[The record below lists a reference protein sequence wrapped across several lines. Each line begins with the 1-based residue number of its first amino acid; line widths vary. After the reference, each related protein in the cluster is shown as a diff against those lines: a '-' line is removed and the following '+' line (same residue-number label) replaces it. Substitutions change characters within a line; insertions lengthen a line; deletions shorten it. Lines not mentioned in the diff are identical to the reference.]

1 MNRKFSFLPG
11 FLPVAL
17 FFLLVLLAGHT
28 VLAATNL
35 SVWVYPGASGR
46 LIYQPDALG
55 NRILDYT
62 IVGYSNGVV
71 AIPNVTVKTNLSPV
85 AGDNGPM
92 IQAAINYVATLPLTN
107 GFRGAV
113 FLNAGTYAIS
123 NSITISTSG
132 IVLRG
137 AGDGTNGTILRAA
150 GVRPTAAVA
159 ADHAPLIIISGSGS
173 ASTSGIARN
182 ITNNYVPVGARSFNV
197 DNTNGLTVGSRVMI
211 TRASP
216 TNWIHDIG
224 MDLVSPAWTAGNFN
238 VPSERFI
245 TRIEG
250 GRIMLDAPLTCAI
263 EKQYGGATI
272 QTYAWSG
279 RINNVGVED
288 IRGVSDFNPS
298 VTTNTGAASYYFSD
312 ELHALDFI
320 EADTVENGW
329 VRRVTS
335 QSFGYACVH
344 LTAGSRNFTLRDCD
358 SLDPV
363 SIITGERRYAF
374 SLADAQNCLVQN
386 CYTRNDRHQF
396 VTDSLNTGPNVFV
409 DGVSD
414 LAYNDC
420 GPHFRWGTGAIWDN
434 VTVNGA
440 SADGVLAVRNRGNL
454 GTSHGWAGANE
465 VVWNARAA
473 DSGGGFTVESP
484 PTARNWL
491 IGGIGKLVANSA
503 AIPNP
508 APAGTY
514 DSRNTNVFP
523 NSLYFAELQ
532 DRLAVPN
539 LQPRDYWL
547 GVIDA
552 FSNSIPGGE
561 KVFLDTTWSNTVNSA
576 AGGRPLDGFNV
587 VTNSHWIPFTFSF
600 SLATNEYVVAATLS
614 LAMRS
619 FSSANT
625 NRLYLGSTNNGYT
638 FTNLGWL
645 PIGSGTNTTVRVLDL
660 ASQLNML
667 TNGQL
672 NIAAQGDLG
681 IDWAMLE
688 LQVAPMTS
696 YATVS
701 LAPVADATVRGG
713 ANAGNNFGTVATLT
727 VRQDASTNNQQR
739 ACLRWD
745 LRGVS
750 GQIMQARVV
759 LTPMN
764 VPTNGIEQG
773 VAIANSNN
781 WTEAGITWNNQ
792 PGGGE
797 RFATWIPGTSAPVSF
812 DVTPQVMA
820 ALAAD
825 KQLSVQLFSI
835 GTNSVDYASRENSNP
850 TNIPQL
856 VLALV
861 PLPQFTNAVYVGGGF
876 AFAGTGPAGQ
886 PYRVFATTNISLPFT
901 NWTAISTGTFDG
913 GVFTYTNPQATNQTQ
928 QFYRLISP

>member
-1 MNRKFSFLPG
+1 MP
-11 FLPVAL
+11 
-17 FFLLVLLAGHT
+17 
-28 VLAATNL
+28 AATRKTACATTGCC
-35 SVWVYPGASGR
+35 SWAS
-46 LIYQPDALG
+46 
-55 NRILDYT
+55 
-62 IVGYSNGVV
+62 
-71 AIPNVTVKTNLSPV
+71 
-85 AGDNGPM
+85 
-92 IQAAINYVATLPLTN
+92 VAT
-107 GFRGAV
+107 
-113 FLNAGTYAIS
+113 
-123 NSITISTSG
+123 
-132 IVLRG
+132 
-137 AGDGTNGTILRAA
+137 
-150 GVRPTAAVA
+150 
-159 ADHAPLIIISGSGS
+159 
-173 ASTSGIARN
+173 
-182 ITNNYVPVGARSFNV
+182 
-197 DNTNGLTVGSRVMI
+197 
-211 TRASP
+211 
-216 TNWIHDIG
+216 
-224 MDLVSPAWTAGNFN
+224 
-238 VPSERFI
+238 
-245 TRIEG
+245 
-250 GRIMLDAPLTCAI
+250 LDAPLTCAI

-491 IGGIGKLVANSA
+491 IGGIGKLVTNSA

-552 FSNSIPGGE
+552 FTNNLPGGE
-561 KVFLDTTWSNTVNSA
+561 KVFLDSTWSNAVNSA
-576 AGGRPLDGFNV
+576 AGGQPLDGFNI
-587 VTNSHWIPFTFSF
+587 VTNNHWIPFSF
-600 SLATNEYVVAATLS
+600 NFTLATNESVIAATLS
-614 LAMRS
+614 LSMRA
-619 FSSANT
+619 FNSANT
-625 NRLYLGSTNNGYT
+625 NKLYLGATNNSLT
-638 FTNLGWL
+638 FSNLGWL
-645 PIGSGTNTTVRVLDL
+645 PIGTGTNTTVRVLDL
-660 ASQLNML
+660 VSQLNTL

-672 NIAAQGDLG
+672 NVAAQGDLG

-688 LQVAPMTS
+688 LQVAPTTS
-696 YATVS
+696 FATAS
-701 LAPVADATVRGG
+701 LAPVADAAVRGG
-713 ANAGNNFGTVATLT
+713 TNAAINFGTATTLT

-739 ACLRWD
+739 AYLRWD
-745 LRGVS
+745 LSGVS
-750 GQIMQARVV
+750 RPVLQARVV
-759 LTPMN
+759 LTPVN
-764 VPTNGIEQG
+764 VPANGIEQG
-773 VAIANSNN
+773 VAIASSNN

-792 PGGGE
+792 PAGGE
-797 RFATWIPGTSAPVSF
+797 RFATWLPGTNTPVSF
-812 DVTPQVMA
+812 DVTPQVMD
-820 ALAAD
+820 ALTAD
-825 KQLSVQLFSI
+825 KQLSVELFSI
-835 GTNSVDYASRENSNP
+835 GTNSVDYASRENAP
-850 TNIPQL
+850 ATNQPQL
-856 VLALV
+856 VLVINKAAASVTLTNLSQTYDGTAKNVTATTVPPGLTVNVTYNGSPSAPTNAGSYTVVGTINDINYSGSATNTLLV
-861 PLPQFTNAVYVGGGF
+861 VSTTPPQFTNTVYSAGSGF
-876 AFAGTGPAGQ
+876 TLSGTGPAGQ
-886 PYRVFATTNISLPFT
+886 PYRIFATTNLVLSFI
-901 NWTAISTGTFDG
+901 NWTAISTGSFGG
-913 GVFTYTNPQATNQTQ
+913 GVFSFIDPQATSQVQ
-928 QFYRLISP
+928 RFYRIVTP